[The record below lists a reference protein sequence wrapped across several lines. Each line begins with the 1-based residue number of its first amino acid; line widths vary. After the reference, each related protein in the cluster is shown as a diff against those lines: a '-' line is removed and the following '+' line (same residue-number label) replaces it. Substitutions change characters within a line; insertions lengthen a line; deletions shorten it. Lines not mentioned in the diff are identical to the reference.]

1 MRNVIAGVINGALG
15 GSINDDNFYEAFQAH
30 SFPTHGIRMP
40 KGREGVVLLLSF
52 ILVEII
58 VLFFGKFLW
67 NRVFIKLVGGVKAA
81 SSIWQILGIS
91 IMIKLFTN

>member
-1 MRNVIAGVINGALG
+1 MINSALG
-15 GSINDDNFYEAFQAH
+15 GSVNDDNFYEAFHAH
-30 SFPTHGIRMP
+30 GFRMP
-40 KGREGVVLLLSF
+40 KGKEGLVLFLSF

-67 NRVFIKLVGGVKAA
+67 NRVFIKLVGGVKEA
-81 SSIWQILGIS
+81 SSIWQILGLS